1 MHWFH
6 GQQTTNPYT
15 THVTTYAF
23 WFTDLLAEI
32 DDHVTSNCLNVQFW
46 STFNLFESTYT
57 FSVGYSKSWKVDLNF
72 EFEQF
77 EVT

>member
-46 STFNLFESTYT
+46 STFNLFELDQ
-57 FSVGYSKSWKVDLNF
+57 KNI
-72 EFEQF
+72 FEQF
-77 EVT
+77 ESGPKL